1 MGNKNSQPADVAS
14 TEVILRPRCV
24 HRGCM
29 ATTYGGGVMCLD
41 HINEAKRT
49 QLEEEEVISN
59 TKKNG
64 TVSKHKH
71 P

>member
-1 MGNKNSQPADVAS
+1 MGNKQTLSADSPA
-14 TEVILRPRCV
+14 TEVLLRPRCV
-24 HRGCM
+24 HKGCM
-29 ATTYGGGVMCLD
+29 TVSYGGGVMCLD
-41 HINEAKRT
+41 HIIKAKRK

-64 TVSKHKH
+64 TVSKH

>member
-1 MGNKNSQPADVAS
+1 MGNKNSVPSDVPA
-14 TEVILRPRCV
+14 TEVLLRPRCV

-29 ATTYGGGVMCLD
+29 TTTYGGSVMCLD
-41 HINEAKRT
+41 HIIEAKRK
-49 QLEEEEVISN
+49 QMEEEELKSN

-64 TVSKHKH
+64 TVSKH

>member
-1 MGNKNSQPADVAS
+1 MGNKNSLPSDPPA
-14 TEVILRPRCV
+14 TEVTLRPRCV
-24 HRGCM
+24 HKGCM
-29 ATTYGGGVMCLD
+29 TVSYGGGVMCLD
-41 HINEAKRT
+41 HIIQAKRK

-64 TVSKHKH
+64 TVSKH

>member
-1 MGNKNSQPADVAS
+1 
-14 TEVILRPRCV
+14 
-24 HRGCM
+24 
-29 ATTYGGGVMCLD
+29 MCLN
-41 HINEAKRT
+41 HIIEAKRK
-49 QLEEEEVISN
+49 QMEEEEVISN